1 MLFFLLIACN
11 KDPVE
16 ETGLPAICSDGNQ
29 WAPGEQAFAEGTADW
44 GLETLAPSGVRVSAV
59 DFDGDGWAD
68 LAVRNNMGGGTDE
81 APQHWLM
88 RNNQQG
94 AFEDVSESSGVRG
107 LSQGGATWVFGDVD
121 NDGDL
126 DLFIGVDNT
135 SVSGAN
141 SQILLNNGDGTFA
154 AGPSGDIALSGD
166 RPYGAAF
173 ADVDMDGNLDLFVAQ
188 YGSAQDRLYQG
199 DGTGSFTD
207 KTSASGLTTQAWSS
221 ISVLNEGEAHSN
233 AWAAAACDL
242 NNDGLPELLA
252 SSYGR
257 APNHLWLNS
266 GAAGSPRFA
275 NQSVASGY
283 AYDERMDWSDNQ
295 SAMCWCELHPTD
307 PNCEG
312 VPGPTLIACSTDA
325 DAFRWDH
332 TYDMEAFRLGGN
344 SGGTTCGDVDND
356 GNVDLLTSEIVHW
369 DVGASSDPSE
379 LLMNTGDPQVV
390 FERPGRDAMGITRA
404 YDIPDWNEGDITGGM
419 LDFDGDG
426 FLDVWIGSSDY
437 AGTRGLLYHNAG
449 DRTFQAVPVDQ
460 GIDHMRSHGS
470 AVADFD
476 HDGDLDMV
484 VGHSR
489 SRCDDDCYE
498 TGVVRLFINQSADM
512 NSVSLRLEGADASN
526 AAAIG
531 ARVEIETASTTQT
544 RFVDGG
550 HGQWGQQDD
559 LTVFAGLGQDC
570 TASVTV
576 TWPNADRTQQT
587 VELGAGYRYSLT
599 QGGELQVLE

>member
-1 MLFFLLIACN
+1 VLFLLLIACN
-11 KDPVE
+11 KDQVE
-16 ETGLPAICSDGNQ
+16 ESGLPAICNDGSA
-29 WAPGEQAFAEGTADW
+29 WATGEQAFLEGTADW
-44 GLETLAPSGVRVSAV
+44 GLESIAPSGVRVSAV

-81 APQHWLM
+81 APQHWLL
-88 RNNQQG
+88 RNNQAG
-94 AFEDVSESSGVRG
+94 AFEDVSESSGLRA
-107 LSQGGATWVFGDVD
+107 LSEGGATWVFGDVD

-126 DLFIGVDNT
+126 DIYIGVDNT
-135 SVSGAN
+135 TVDGAS

-154 AGPSGDIALSGD
+154 QGPSSEVALAGD

-173 ADVDMDGNLDLFVAQ
+173 ADVDGDGNLDLFVAQ
-188 YGSAQDRLYQG
+188 YGSAQDRLYKG
-199 DGTGSFTD
+199 DGAGSFSDVTAD
-207 KTSASGLTTQAWSS
+207 SGLTTQQWSNL
-221 ISVLNEGEAHSN
+221 SVLNNGEAHSN

-266 GAAGSPRFA
+266 GGSFA

-307 PNCEG
+307 PDCSG
-312 VPGPTLIACSTDA
+312 VPGPTLISCNTDA
-325 DAFRWDH
+325 DAFRWNH
-332 TYDMEAFRLGGN
+332 TYDREAFRLGGN

-356 GNVDLLTSEIVHW
+356 GNLDLLTSEIVHW
-369 DVGASSDPSE
+369 DVGGSSDPSE
-379 LLMNTGDPQVV
+379 LLMNTGDSQVV
-390 FERPGRDAMGITRA
+390 FERPGREAMGLTRE
-404 YDIPDWNEGDITGGM
+404 YDIADWNEGDITGGM
-419 LDFDGDG
+419 LDFDADG

-437 AGTRGLLYHNAG
+437 PGTRGLLYHNLG
-449 DRTFQAVPVDQ
+449 DRNFQAVPVEQ

-470 AVADFD
+470 TVADFD

-498 TGVVRLFINQSADM
+498 TGAVRLFINQSADV
-512 NSVSLRLEGADASN
+512 NSISLALEGADGSN
-526 AAAIG
+526 ASAIG
-531 ARVEIETASTTQT
+531 ARVEIATASTTQT

-559 LTVFAGLGQDC
+559 LTIFAGLGSDC
-570 TASVTV
+570 SASVTV
-576 TWPNADRTQQT
+576 TWPDAARTTQT
-587 VELGAGYRYSLT
+587 VELGGGYRYSLK
-599 QGGELQVLE
+599 QGGELKVLE